1 VKHFEQG
8 HHFVLIYHQIK
19 QALLISNIM
28 DCLWNSQMTDVD
40 QPTKAFSQTPKTE
53 RFWNSVVP
61 EKVSFSVLKY
71 LCLLAGAAQTWRY
84 V

>member
-1 VKHFEQG
+1 
-8 HHFVLIYHQIK
+8 
-19 QALLISNIM
+19 
-28 DCLWNSQMTDVD
+28 MTDVD